1 MKKIVYFS
9 GGVGGAKFAKGLSKL
24 KNTNLSII
32 VNTGDDEYIH
42 GVALSP
48 DIDSVIYGLANI
60 EGDYGWGIK
69 NDKFSVHNELR
80 NFYDLNFMIG
90 DKDLA
95 LNLFRNQMLNNG
107 LKNTEITEI
116 LKNKFN
122 IKCKILPMS
131 DDKVSTKLITKKGE
145 KLNFQNYFVEKKAKP
160 RLKNIIY
167 EGSRKA
173 TVSKQVINIIKES
186 DVLII
191 GPSNPI
197 LSIGP
202 ILSLNKINESIKNH
216 GNVIAISPF
225 IGKKALKGPSVQNFV
240 DMGYSPDIQGLK
252 KYYKNRVNKFFV
264 HHGDSDGSSNVYEEQ
279 IIFKSENDSK
289 SLARR
294 ILQNEWGQDNS
305 YSRDS
310 RN

>member
-294 ILQNEWGQDNS
+294 ILQNE
-305 YSRDS
+305 
-310 RN
+310 

>member
-225 IGKKALKGPSVQNFV
+225 IGKKALKGPSVENFV

-294 ILQNEWGQDNS
+294 ILQNE
-305 YSRDS
+305 
-310 RN
+310 

>member
-1 MKKIVYFS
+1 MKKVVYLS

-24 KNTNLSII
+24 RNLDLSII

-60 EGDYGWGIK
+60 EGEHGWGIL
-69 NDKFSVHNELR
+69 NDKFTVHSELKK
-80 NFYDLNFMIG
+80 FYDLNFMIG

-95 LNLFRNQMLNNG
+95 LNLFRNQMINDGLN
-107 LKNTEITEI
+107 LSDITDI
-116 LKNKFN
+116 IKNKFN
-122 IKCKILPMS
+122 IRCKILPMS

-160 RLKNIIY
+160 RLSKVVY

-173 TVSKQVINIIKES
+173 SSSNQVINLINQS
-186 DVLII
+186 DVLIV

-202 ILSLNKINESIKNH
+202 ILSISRINQSIQDHN
-216 GNVIAISPF
+216 NVIAISPF
-225 IGKKALKGPSVQNFV
+225 VGKKALKGPSVQNFI
-240 DMGYSPDIQGLK
+240 DMGYKPDIQGLK
-252 KYYKNRVNKFFV
+252 KYYKNRVNKFYV
-264 HHGDSDGSSNVYEEQ
+264 HYGDSDNSSNVFEDQ
-279 IIFKSENDSK
+279 IVFKNENDSK
-289 SLARR
+289 NLANR
-294 ILQNEWGQDNS
+294 ILQNE
-305 YSRDS
+305 
-310 RN
+310 

>member
-9 GGVGGAKFAKGLSKL
+9 GGVGGAKFAKGLSRL

-289 SLARR
+289 SLASR
-294 ILQNEWGQDNS
+294 ILQNE
-305 YSRDS
+305 
-310 RN
+310 